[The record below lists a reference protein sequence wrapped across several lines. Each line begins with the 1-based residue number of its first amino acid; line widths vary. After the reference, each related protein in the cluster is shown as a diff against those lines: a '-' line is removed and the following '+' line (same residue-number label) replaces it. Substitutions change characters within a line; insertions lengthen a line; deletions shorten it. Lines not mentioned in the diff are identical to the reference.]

1 MANSS
6 IVIFKITG
14 NKNEVNELKEK
25 LDFVVEKHKG
35 AGYVSF
41 AFRMR
46 NMVLNTKK

>member
-14 NKNEVNELKEK
+14 NKNEVNELKAK

-35 AGYVSF
+35 EGHVSL
-41 AFRMR
+41 AF
-46 NMVLNTKK
+46 LFEQ